1 MVAIT
6 FVTAKGE
13 EVHVEA
19 KEGLAVLDI
28 AQANGIDMEGAC
40 EGSMACSTC
49 HVILSDADFDRFAAP
64 KEEEDDLLDLAF
76 GAKPTSRLACQLLLS
91 KAHEGAVFRLPE
103 QTRSLLF

>member
-6 FVTAKGE
+6 FITAKGE
-13 EVHVEA
+13 EVRVEA
-19 KEGLAVLDI
+19 QEGASVLDV
-28 AQANGIDMEGAC
+28 AQANGVDMEGAC

-49 HVILSDADFDRFAAP
+49 HVILSDADFGRFPEP

-76 GAKPTSRLACQLLLS
+76 AAKPTSRLGCQLLIS
-91 KAHEGAVFRLPE
+91 KEHEEAVFHLPA